1 MTLLSTG
8 FSKRRPRALKTQ
20 KAELHA
26 TAANLRASCMP
37 KVSAEKGGN
46 VGADGRGAIR
56 SDVQV
61 PCLPQGRFPFVCR
74 PPRFGSRHLELQAPL
89 LPEQNV
95 PQTSCRHKVPG
106 LHLALGLR
114 VLKRHWNWEGKC
126 GGPSVPK
133 TRVTEALPSWGG
145 GLLHGGKT

>member
-1 MTLLSTG
+1 MAAGVLGGWRRLLTLLSTG

-56 SDVQV
+56 SDAQV
-61 PCLPQGRFPFVCR
+61 PSTSRTVPFCVQTPEIWLTALRTSGAFAPRAKRPSDLLPPQSPGATPGVRAPG
-74 PPRFGSRHLELQAPL
+74 PQKTLELGG
-89 LPEQNV
+89 EV
-95 PQTSCRHKVPG
+95 WGSKCPQDQG
-106 LHLALGLR
+106 D
-114 VLKRHWNWEGKC
+114 
-126 GGPSVPK
+126 
-133 TRVTEALPSWGG
+133 
-145 GLLHGGKT
+145 